1 MTRQQAMEE
10 EEAAAH
16 GSARPF
22 AAGLL
27 IGALLG
33 AGLALLFAPQ
43 SGSDTRRMIRKRS
56 KKIAAGAQDRF
67 DDIKDRIREA
77 RRKAEDAISD

>member
-1 MTRQQAMEE
+1 MSRHVIEE
-10 EEAAAH
+10 EEAAPA

-27 IGALLG
+27 IGALIG
-33 AGLALLFAPQ
+33 AGVALLFAPQ
-43 SGSDTRRMIRKRS
+43 SGADTRRQIRKRS

-67 DDIKDRIREA
+67 DDIKDRIRQA
-77 RRKAEDAISD
+77 RRKAEDALSD

>member
-1 MTRQQAMEE
+1 MNRQMEE
-10 EEAAAH
+10 EEEGGTH

-33 AGLALLFAPQ
+33 AGMALLFAPQ
-43 SGSDTRRMIRKRS
+43 SGSDTRRQIHKRS

-67 DDIKDRIREA
+67 DDIKDRIRQA
-77 RRKAEDAISD
+77 RRKAEEAISD